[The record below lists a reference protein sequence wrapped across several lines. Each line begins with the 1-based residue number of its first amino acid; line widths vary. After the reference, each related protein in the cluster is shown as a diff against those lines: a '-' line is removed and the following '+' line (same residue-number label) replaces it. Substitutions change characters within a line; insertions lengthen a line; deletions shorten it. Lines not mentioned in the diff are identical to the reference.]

1 MRRFRKIEIRLR
13 VRVVDAIASR
23 LGVIEYHSPQIEWRM
38 IARINR
44 RLIIDAATDLS
55 YTDDSSNVPALRR
68 IPMANRCAVSDHAL
82 IRRESVSAGV
92 IR

>member
-1 MRRFRKIEIRLR
+1 
-13 VRVVDAIASR
+13 
-23 LGVIEYHSPQIEWRM
+23 M
-38 IARINR
+38 IAQINR

-55 YTDDSSNVPALRR
+55 YIDDSSNVPAPRC